1 MKLYSREQMLKKY
14 PNKNVSSEEFWLVTS
29 DGQSIGTNNLDE
41 FNGFFSKNK
50 GMFYVDGP
58 DRYARYSSL
67 KEAVYAAIEGSWAYG
82 EVRYVRGTPEGGLFS
97 LDECPVIFEA
107 DN

>member
-1 MKLYSREQMLKKY
+1 MKLYSRDQMLKKY
-14 PNKNVSSEEFWLVTS
+14 PNKNFSSEEFWLVTS

-41 FNGFFSKNK
+41 FGKFFEGK

-67 KEAVYAAIEGSWAYG
+67 KEAVYAAIESSWAYG
-82 EVRYVRGTPEGGLFS
+82 EVRYVRGTPQGGLFS
-97 LDECPVIFEA
+97 LDECPVIFIA
-107 DN
+107 K